1 MIETAA
7 AASGQARPIG
17 LAGWRNAAPAA
28 AVVAI
33 FSVTLPVATALLKV
47 IVLFDEL
54 KFEFGVVKVRTG
66 KSIAPAGEPVTV
78 AVRVAVPVKPL
89 TTFSVMSSV
98 PDMPCEAIVIGLVD
112 AAAKLKP
119 LTAMVKF
126 AEVAVLPCE
135 SVTVTAKVAVPTAEA
150 MGAPEITPALESDKP
165 FGKLPE
171 LVTQEV

>member
-1 MIETAA
+1 V
-7 AASGQARPIG
+7 
-17 LAGWRNAAPAA
+17 APAA

-54 KFEFGVVKVRTG
+54 KFEFGVVKVTAG
-66 KSIAPAGEPVTV
+66 KSIAPAGEPVTL

-98 PDMPCEAIVIGLVD
+98 PDMPCEAIVTGLVD
-112 AAAKLKP
+112 AAVKLKP
-119 LTAMVKF
+119 LTAMVKL

-135 SVTVTAKVAVPTAEA
+135 SVTVTAKATSGAGTTRFWMKAPTPPPCDSPCTA
-150 MGAPEITPALESDKP
+150 
-165 FGKLPE
+165 
-171 LVTQEV
+171 